1 MFENLNLGSLMK
13 DAEDMKKEMEK
24 IEVTGE
30 SGAGAITVTMT
41 AKHYVKNISISDDI
55 ISEDKVV
62 LEELI
67 CGAINDAVKRIEDA
81 TKDKFMGMSSAFSS
95 MIPPESNDKKE

>member
-41 AKHYVKNISISDDI
+41 AKHYVKNITISDEI

-67 CGAINDAVKRIEDA
+67 CGAVNDAVNRIEQA
-81 TKDKFMGMSSAFSS
+81 TKDKVMGMSSVFSS
-95 MIPPESNDKKE
+95 MVPPDSSDKKE